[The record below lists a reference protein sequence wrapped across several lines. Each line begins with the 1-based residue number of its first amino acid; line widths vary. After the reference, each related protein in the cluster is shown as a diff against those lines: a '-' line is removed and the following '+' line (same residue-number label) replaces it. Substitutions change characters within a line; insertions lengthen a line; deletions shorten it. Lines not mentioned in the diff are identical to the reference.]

1 MMVIFIQPPDWH
13 HYRGTGF
20 HGGMAAAAPVAASA
34 TAGGA
39 DAGVAG
45 RIVGRGLINLSFS
58 QIGVAT
64 TWNDFPSFLRVPFRL
79 THSFL
84 RVSTN
89 LFRLYARFFLF
100 HFDCTYSTRDSPL
113 LYSSVFTP
121 CPSFCALLPVSAIP
135 LLPLGFSTPL
145 PLCLRSSPF
154 HIYPIRDVY
163 ASAFPRICV
172 SASPGLRLTSRGRC
186 PRLYLSAFYVCPPV
200 SPQASLVADLSTGNV
215 DFLLLMAFSSLARSS
230 PGLFSRRRRRLGDDD
245 DDDAAFVF
253 SPLRRR

>member
-20 HGGMAAAAPVAASA
+20 HGGMAAAPVAASA

-45 RIVGRGLINLSFS
+45 GIVGRGLINLSFS

-89 LFRLYARFFLF
+89 LFRLYARFF
-100 HFDCTYSTRDSPL
+100 
-113 LYSSVFTP
+113 
-121 CPSFCALLPVSAIP
+121 VS
-135 LLPLGFSTPL
+135 L
-145 PLCLRSSPF
+145 
-154 HIYPIRDVY
+154 
-163 ASAFPRICV
+163 
-172 SASPGLRLTSRGRC
+172 
-186 PRLYLSAFYVCPPV
+186 
-200 SPQASLVADLSTGNV
+200 
-215 DFLLLMAFSSLARSS
+215 
-230 PGLFSRRRRRLGDDD
+230 
-245 DDDAAFVF
+245 
-253 SPLRRR
+253 